1 MVGRN
6 CIMVGEIKL
15 FGGTEGTFL
24 EEGGQVLRN
33 GGKLEEGGNFLRKGG
48 SSGGS
53 WRKRKQENS
62 PCFE

>member
-33 GGKLEEGGNFLRKGG
+33 GGKFLEEGGNFFEEGRILERKLEEEKT
-48 SSGGS
+48 
-53 WRKRKQENS
+53 RKLS
-62 PCFE
+62 LF